1 MKKLVPRSVSQ
12 LWISANFLK
21 NQHVFL
27 DTGIHFLKSCALLA
41 NFSRNQDVSHS
52 YSFLK
57 KVLLCARV
65 WEPEP
70 LGAGVFG

>member
-27 DTGIHFLKSCALLA
+27 DTGIHFLKSLTSRIVSQLFEKSRC
-41 NFSRNQDVSHS
+41 FS
-52 YSFLK
+52 
-57 KVLLCARV
+57 
-65 WEPEP
+65 
-70 LGAGVFG
+70 